1 MKSLKNILLVSLVA
15 AISICAYQLYNKFIH
30 ENAVLKQVI
39 GRLEADSR
47 VAEVLVTGVN
57 YDEARQKNFT
67 TIKLLEYD
75 SQGQPLEPEYFTF
88 SGNIIQFQSLVI
100 RFDDIKIRQGDKLK
114 GKSAFI
120 FWKVFTLDGK
130 NTQEY
135 EITKI
140 NSIPNGYKVKDLND
154 PFEAKL
160 WLEFWSNALDPA
172 KAEKAGIKNAQ
183 IEAPGTMFVP
193 GKLYTIK
200 IEHDGGL
207 RIDVSD
213 LSPILK
219 GETMIH

>member
-1 MKSLKNILLVSLVA
+1 M
-15 AISICAYQLYNKFIH
+15 
-30 ENAVLKQVI
+30 
-39 GRLEADSR
+39 
-47 VAEVLVTGVN
+47 VTGVH
-57 YDEARQKNFT
+57 YDEAKKKNFT

-75 SQGQPLEPEYFTF
+75 TQGRPLDPKYFTF
-88 SGNIIQFQSLVI
+88 SGNIIQFQSFVI

-120 FWKVFTLDGK
+120 FWKVFMLDGK

-135 EITKI
+135 EITKV

-160 WLEFWSNALDPA
+160 WLDFWSYALDPA

-183 IEAPGTMFVP
+183 IEAPGTMFNP

-207 RIDVSD
+207 RIEASD

-219 GETMIH
+219 GETMIN